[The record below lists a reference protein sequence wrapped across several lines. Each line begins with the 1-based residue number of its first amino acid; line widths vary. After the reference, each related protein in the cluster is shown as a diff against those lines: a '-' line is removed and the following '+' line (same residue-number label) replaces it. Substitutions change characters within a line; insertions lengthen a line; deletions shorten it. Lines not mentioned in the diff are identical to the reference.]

1 MARMVGRSEMTGPME
16 TLMRLLAPSI
26 AMAAAL
32 TLSACGKSGGSAPGP
47 AAPPDARTQA
57 ILDTLP
63 PAYRHADLDNGEA
76 KFAQCKACHTVVQS
90 GPNMVGPDLWG
101 VFGRKAGTVPGFSYS
116 SGVKGLG
123 FAWDADKID
132 HWIANPRAMV
142 PDTHMTFLG
151 FDNAKDRIDVVAYLK
166 VASSTPGQ

>member
-1 MARMVGRSEMTGPME
+1 ME
-16 TLMRLLAPSI
+16 AGLRRLLVLA
-26 AMAAAL
+26 AVAAAAL
-32 TLSACGKSGGSAPGP
+32 GGCGKSGGSAGAPG
-47 AAPPDARTQA
+47 APPDAKTQA

-63 PAYRHADLDNGEA
+63 PAYRHADLDNGQA
-76 KFAQCKACHTVVQS
+76 KFAQCKACHTVVQG

-101 VFGRKAGTVPGFSYS
+101 VFGRKAGTAPGFSYS

-151 FDNAKDRIDVVAYLK
+151 LDNPKDRIDVVAYLK
-166 VASSTPGQ
+166 VASTTPSQ